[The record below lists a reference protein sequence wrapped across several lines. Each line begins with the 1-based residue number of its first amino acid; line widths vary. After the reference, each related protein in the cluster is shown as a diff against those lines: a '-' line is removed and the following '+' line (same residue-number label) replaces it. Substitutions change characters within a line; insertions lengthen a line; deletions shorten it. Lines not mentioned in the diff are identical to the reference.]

1 MLLVVRSKIA
11 YDSHKGNIYNVSAQ
25 IKHSS
30 TIKLKK
36 NTFKSEKKEKLN
48 DIWSIPIHEAKKV
61 QIFMFW
67 S

>member
-36 NTFKSEKKEKLN
+36 NTFKSEKKKNLT
-48 DIWSIPIHEAKKV
+48 ISGLYQFMRQKKYRYL
-61 QIFMFW
+61 FW